1 MPFQENLENYLSHN
15 FITYLNNNSSE
26 DFFKDPNKFG
36 VSIDKEIKDVNNS
49 KFNISNYKQI
59 INTATLADMFMSRN
73 GSESAEGF
81 TNFYPEVGMIFL
93 KSYIKQLLD
102 NGKTLKP
109 EKLINIFN
117 KNQEL
122 IEIQHPI
129 LLYLGGLYYFQL
141 GLAESGK
148 YIKKQDDKIFSRI
161 NDVNYNTNNE
171 YQFNL
176 KIFNED
182 KIITIPDNIKSNVYG
197 IENKFLNAYN
207 KELYGIYLNGD
218 ITLNNEQKP
227 HILSAGYLGIIKPI
241 KTYDT
246 ISDLGSFNALYG
258 NLLVDTYNYQIEGL
272 ITDLST
278 ATFLMDLDNTSKQ
291 LINNKQLIKSFIV
304 YSKLKANFLSSLY
317 PNKEDLKKPIKEI
330 IDRVSNINKENLSD
344 FYYLISRIF
353 FKDNVNVIKNDKK
366 PLNPKLKKFNH
377 IPTLDDN
384 IQIDSL
390 VDMLYYIWSLE
401 KNNLQNKKYNI
412 LNTKSVFTLYPS
424 CGGFISPYG
433 FIDKKLSI
441 TSKDADKEKQSMVKR
456 NSTRFLWFESTR
468 LGDDFLAD
476 SSRIKSNDS
485 RDGIELSLSLNQ
497 SFFTKNN
504 ITINS
509 IANEVDENKKN
520 ISEEYK
526 FNYILDSLDFEK
538 LENLRQMFIDFV
550 TFDKSEY
557 IVDGYNLKSLILASS
572 TITYDDIADLK
583 DNKTDF
589 TLTKDEINLAL
600 IGNSIYQYDFMIK
613 CGLGKYLNAALT
625 IAQKTKTEDVCND
638 FCNSLTTIANFSTV
652 GSINIPN
659 TPELSIHKFQTS
671 PEILFSNAADYDS
684 LMTFLGGDVDKTNKY
699 LTRRILFNDQYVE
712 SFTELTQDE
721 INSITNLND
730 VYLYNKLYTLSNSS
744 KIKNEKDLY
753 VSIVTEFFRYLNIKY
768 SDVMYKHL
776 FKLIR
781 TFTYRCLSDLKYL
794 DSNYKSQN
802 NNQSS
807 LPTESNTSSA
817 RAGNNQAIPLEF

>member
-1 MPFQENLENYLSHN
+1 MPFKENLENYLSHN

-26 DFFKDPNKFG
+26 IFFKDPSKFG
-36 VSIDKEIKDVNNS
+36 AAIDKEIKDINNS
-49 KFNISNYKQI
+49 KFNVSNYKQI

-102 NGKTLKP
+102 NDKTLKP

-122 IEIQHPI
+122 IEIQHSI

-258 NLLVDTYNYQIEGL
+258 NLLVDTYNYQIEEL

-317 PNKEDLKKPIKEI
+317 PNKEDLKKPIKNI
-330 IDRVSNINKENLSD
+330 IDGVTNIRKENLSD

-353 FKDNVNVIKNDKK
+353 FKDNVNVIKNDNK

-377 IPTLDDN
+377 IPTLNDN
-384 IQIDSL
+384 AQIDSL

-433 FIDKKLSI
+433 FIDTL
-441 TSKDADKEKQSMVKR
+441 KDTDKEKQNMIKR

-468 LGDDFLAD
+468 LGNDFLAD
-476 SSRIKSNDS
+476 SSRIKSDDS
-485 RDGIELSLSLNQ
+485 RDGVELSVNNQ
-497 SFFTKNN
+497 SFFRKNN

-509 IANEVDENKKN
+509 IASEVDEFKKN

-550 TFDKSEY
+550 TFNKSQY
-557 IVDGYNLKSLILASS
+557 IVDGYNLKSLIIASS
-572 TITYDDIADLK
+572 TITYDDITDLK
-583 DNKTDF
+583 DDKTNF

-600 IGNSIYQYDFMIK
+600 IGNSIHQYDFMTK

-625 IAQKTKTEDVCND
+625 IAQKTKTEDVCSD
-638 FCNSLTTIANFSTV
+638 FCNSLTTIGNFSTI
-652 GSINIPN
+652 GSINLPN

-671 PEILFSNAADYDS
+671 PEILFSNATDYDS
-684 LMTFLGGDVDKTNKY
+684 LITFLGGDVDKTNKY
-699 LTRRILFNDQYVE
+699 LTRRILFNDQYID
-712 SFTELTQDE
+712 SFTELTQGE

-744 KIKNEKDLY
+744 KIKNEKELY

-794 DSNYKSQN
+794 DLNYVSQN
-802 NNQSS
+802 SNQSN
-807 LPTESNTSSA
+807 LSNTSSS
-817 RAGNNQAIPLEF
+817 RFSTEAIPLEF